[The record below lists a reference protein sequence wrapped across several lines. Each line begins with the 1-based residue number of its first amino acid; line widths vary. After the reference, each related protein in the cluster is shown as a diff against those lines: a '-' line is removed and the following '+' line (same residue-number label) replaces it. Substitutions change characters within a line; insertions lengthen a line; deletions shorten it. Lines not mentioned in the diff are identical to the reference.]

1 MLHVHVVPSS
11 LWVIVI
17 DEAVKMINTLVLT
30 VAVRSNIAINS
41 VVFIVEEQVV
51 HKPIDRKCKLLVVL
65 NEIHVVTNDVSPLKS
80 YAVAIVSAFA

>member
-1 MLHVHVVPSS
+1 MPSS

-41 VVFIVEEQVV
+41 VVFIVEEQIV
-51 HKPIDRKCKLLVVL
+51 HKPIDRKCKLLVAS
-65 NEIHVVTNDVSPLKS
+65 NEIVTDNGQVTFLN
-80 YAVAIVSAFA
+80 